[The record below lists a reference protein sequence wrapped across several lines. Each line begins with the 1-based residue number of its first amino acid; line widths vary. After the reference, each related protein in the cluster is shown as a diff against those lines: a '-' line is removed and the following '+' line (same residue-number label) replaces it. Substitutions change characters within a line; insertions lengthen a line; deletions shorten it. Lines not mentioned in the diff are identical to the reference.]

1 MKILK
6 LKSYASHLMPPVK
19 IVTDKSC
26 NNEHKHNK

>member
-6 LKSYASHLMPPVK
+6 LELSASRLTPPVT